1 MIEVS
6 HDDPEL
12 ARLETDRE
20 FTAGFAVPVVK
31 AFRKV
36 MQMIRTVSQR
46 TALHRFNGLHFEQ
59 LQGKRAHQHSA
70 RLNKKWRLIMEF
82 SGTPPSESVLIKA
95 IENHYGD

>member
-6 HDDPEL
+6 HDDPDL

-20 FTAGFAVPVVK
+20 FTAGFAVPIVK

-36 MQMIRTVSQR
+36 MQRIRNVSQKSV
-46 TALHRFNGLHFEQ
+46 LHQFNGLHFEQ
-59 LQGKRAHQHSA
+59 LKGKRAHQHSA
-70 RLNKKWRLIMEF
+70 RLNRKWRLIMEF
-82 SGTPPSESVLIKA
+82 SGTPPNESVLIKG

>member
-6 HDDPEL
+6 HDDPDL
-12 ARLETDRE
+12 VRLETDRD
-20 FTAGFAVPVVK
+20 FTAGFEIGIVK

-36 MQMIRTVSQR
+36 MQLIRTVSQKSV
-46 TALHRFNGLHFEQ
+46 LHRFNGLRFEQ
-59 LQGKRAHQHSA
+59 LKGKRAHQHSG

-82 SGTPPSESVLIKA
+82 NGDPPDERVLIKG